1 MPCIAYVIQLILKEL
16 LSQMD
21 ANPKNEGEE
30 MDFTGG
36 TVHSRRENHEII
48 YTLNKVRLPLTFL
61 SNHPYY

>member
-1 MPCIAYVIQLILKEL
+1 
-16 LSQMD
+16 MD

-36 TVHSRRENHEII
+36 TVHSRRENHETI

-61 SNHPYY
+61 SNHPY